1 VALSAGVAAVGT
13 YGLFAALCFGVVNM
27 FLLIQMRVVHV
38 YLQRAMLE
46 AQADAEHG
54 SAPDSEDVT

>member
-1 VALSAGVAAVGT
+1 
-13 YGLFAALCFGVVNM
+13 M